1 MKSTFSYRKS
11 SPAILLIGLFAI
23 SGCNPE
29 RFLFEDTSV
38 AASLPDSTMVVLLT
52 GVDFRHVDGQKIGTF
67 FYDEG
72 DAWPG
77 LGFYRM
83 EDYLRTMGLQKGA
96 NLVSITYKQLPYR
109 GYGEKIS
116 AELYRVTDV
125 RCYIR
130 EDVIEWSADRKLSFD
145 DFKYHGGISSDQKVV
160 PSKGSY

>member
-72 DAWPG
+72 DAWPEQGNFDLCEIYRRQFMDRIRQGNKLGTLIWSIRAKWKAKRGRYESETNGG
-77 LGFYRM
+77 LDF
-83 EDYLRTMGLQKGA
+83 LRQAEWTAKIHRALVYGTDTA
-96 NLVSITYKQLPYR
+96 NT
-109 GYGEKIS
+109 E
-116 AELYRVTDV
+116 
-125 RCYIR
+125 
-130 EDVIEWSADRKLSFD
+130 
-145 DFKYHGGISSDQKVV
+145 FKVH
-160 PSKGSY
+160 